1 MNKSGAARN
10 VARRPSVL
18 TEPRS
23 LSADT
28 TDDNAGMRP
37 LSPGVSPASLSDTQT
52 ARAIQILTTEHFT
65 LQGARANTV
74 SETNG
79 RIGIF
84 LGTVSSTLIA
94 LAFVGQMSSLGMAF
108 QVFALILLPTLL
120 FLGAAT
126 FGRVLESS
134 VEDYFYLGGINRIH
148 HFYAQVAPE
157 VGSYLVL
164 STYDDRRGR
173 LRSMGISPSRWQILL
188 TGAAMVGGIDSILA
202 GTLGGLVANWLLN
215 CALLAS
221 AAAGAAVFCVSLSL
235 HARWTSAE
243 WARFGKTA
251 RPLFPTP
258 H

>member
-1 MNKSGAARN
+1 
-10 VARRPSVL
+10 
-18 TEPRS
+18 
-23 LSADT
+23 
-28 TDDNAGMRP
+28 MRK
-37 LSPGVSPASLSDTQT
+37 QT

-108 QVFALILLPTLL
+108 QVFTLILLTTLL

-134 VEDYFYLGGINRIH
+134 IEDYFYLGGINRIH

-157 VGSYLVL
+157 VRTTL
-164 STYDDRRGR
+164 SC
-173 LRSMGISPSRWQILL
+173 P
-188 TGAAMVGGIDSILA
+188 
-202 GTLGGLVANWLLN
+202 
-215 CALLAS
+215 
-221 AAAGAAVFCVSLSL
+221 
-235 HARWTSAE
+235 
-243 WARFGKTA
+243 
-251 RPLFPTP
+251 
-258 H
+258 

>member
-1 MNKSGAARN
+1 
-10 VARRPSVL
+10 
-18 TEPRS
+18 
-23 LSADT
+23 
-28 TDDNAGMRP
+28 MRP
-37 LSPGVSPASLSDTQT
+37 PSPGASPASASDTQT
-52 ARAIQILTTEHFT
+52 ARAIQILTSEHFT

-108 QVFALILLPTLL
+108 QVFTLILLPTLL
-120 FLGAAT
+120 FFGAAT

-134 VEDYFYLGGINRIH
+134 IEDYFYLGGINRIH

-157 VGSYLVL
+157 ISTYFVL
-164 STYDDRRGR
+164 SPYDDRRGR
-173 LRSMGISPSRWQILL
+173 MRSMGISPSRWQVLL
-188 TGAAMVGGIDSILA
+188 TGAAVVGGIDSVLVGA
-202 GTLGGLVANWLLN
+202 LGGLLANWLLN
-215 CALLAS
+215 WTIPAS
-221 AAAGAAVFCVSLSL
+221 AVAGAAVFCVSLILYACWS
-235 HARWTSAE
+235 SAE